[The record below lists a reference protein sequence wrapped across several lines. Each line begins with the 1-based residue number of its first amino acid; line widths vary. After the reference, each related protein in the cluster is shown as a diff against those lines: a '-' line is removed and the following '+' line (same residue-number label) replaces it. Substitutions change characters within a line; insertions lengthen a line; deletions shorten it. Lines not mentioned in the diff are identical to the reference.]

1 VGSDGGRGAAG
12 KTSATPPP
20 LGSVRAMPRAKSG
33 ASMAS
38 VFLRAVKNV
47 AWAGDCVV
55 VEGATVT

>member
-1 VGSDGGRGAAG
+1 MGSDGGRGAAG